1 MLSLVAIQSLLFIMP
16 TISGQ
21 VHHQSTGFNMG
32 NGQFQLQG
40 SSGLHSLQMMGTC
53 SCQIRCCA
61 DHTSLRR
68 LPPYTN
74 QPHVYHTTCCGCV
87 YCPSFIGPGPF
98 YPLGMPM
105 LTPLASI
112 QMAYVQPSEEQDTPD
127 QPDAPDVPDAPELP
141 EGQEIKIPDPPEIEG
156 PEIESPEG
164 SEQDNTE
171 S

>member
-1 MLSLVAIQSLLFIMP
+1 
-16 TISGQ
+16 
-21 VHHQSTGFNMG
+21 
-32 NGQFQLQG
+32 
-40 SSGLHSLQMMGTC
+40 
-53 SCQIRCCA
+53 
-61 DHTSLRR
+61 
-68 LPPYTN
+68 
-74 QPHVYHTTCCGCV
+74 
-87 YCPSFIGPGPF
+87 
-98 YPLGMPM
+98 M

-156 PEIESPEG
+156 PEIESPKG